1 MSSDLSGAMPYLWTE
16 SVISSCR
23 WAAYVQGVLHYLSRL
38 AISLAFSSSCGMHC
52 DFGPKRH
59 VEAVSGCLVIT
70 VLLLKS
76 TNNALIDISIKWQ
89 REASDT
95 MQVLHQYQ
103 FYSKSCM

>member
-1 MSSDLSGAMPYLWTE
+1 MYKV
-16 SVISSCR
+16 SV
-23 WAAYVQGVLHYLSRL
+23 HYLSRS
-38 AISLAFSSSCGMHC
+38 AISSAFSSSRGMHC
-52 DFGPKRH
+52 SFGPKRH
-59 VEAVSGCLVIT
+59 VEAVSGCLAVT

-76 TNNALIDISIKWQ
+76 TNNAFIDISIKWQ